1 MEQTKEIS
9 ENKMGVMPIKKLLI
23 TMSLPMVI
31 SMLVQAAYNIVDSV
45 FVASLGEDA
54 LTSVSLAFPIQN
66 LMIAVGVGTAVGI
79 NALLSR
85 SLGDKNFENVNKT
98 AINGIFLAL
107 LTYIAFA
114 LFGIF
119 GARAFFVSQ
128 GIDENIV
135 EYGTQYISV
144 CTILSFGMFFQITLE
159 KLLQSTG
166 LTFYTMITQGI
177 GAIINIVLDPIFI
190 FGLFG
195 MPRLEVMGA
204 AVATVTGQIVG
215 MLLAL
220 FFNIKKNHEIKIK
233 IIGFKPDMNIIKRI
247 YAVGL
252 PSIVMQSI
260 SSVMTF
266 GMNKILLMFSK
277 TAVSV
282 FGAYFKVQSFIFM
295 PVFGL
300 NNGMVPIVA
309 YNYGARKKQRIID
322 TVKLSVLIAFGIM
335 LIGLLVFQIFPDKLL
350 SMFNASEEMLRIG
363 VPAFRVIS
371 ISFIF
376 AGFCIILLSVFQALG
391 HGVLSLVV
399 SAVRQLIVILPVA
412 FIFAKL
418 FGLNALWLA
427 FPIAEI
433 FSVTLS
439 LLFLRKI
446 YNTTIKNL

>member
-1 MEQTKEIS
+1 MEQTNEIS
-9 ENKMGVMPIKKLLI
+9 ENKMGVMPINKLLI
-23 TMSLPMVI
+23 SMSLPMVI

-54 LTSVSLAFPIQN
+54 LTAVSLAFPIQN

-85 SLGDKNFENVNKT
+85 SLGEKNFENVNKT

-119 GARAFFVSQ
+119 GAKAFFVSQ

-144 CTILSFGMFFQITLE
+144 CTIFSFGMFFQITLE

-215 MLLAL
+215 MLLAVY
-220 FFNIKKNHEIKIK
+220 FNIKKNHEIKIK
-233 IIGFKPDMNIIKRI
+233 IIGFKPDLNIIRRI

-260 SSVMTF
+260 SSIMTF

-309 YNYGARKKQRIID
+309 YNYGARKKKRIID

-335 LIGLLVFQIFPDKLL
+335 VIGLLVFQIFPDKLL

-363 VPAFRVIS
+363 IPAFRIIS

-399 SAVRQLIVILPVA
+399 SAVRQLIVILPSA
-412 FIFAKL
+412 FIIAKFL
-418 FGLNALWLA
+418 GLNALWFA
-427 FPIAEI
+427 FPIAEM

-439 LLFLRKI
+439 LIFLRKI
-446 YNTTIKNL
+446 YNTTIKDL